1 MTLTDKNKVT
11 AKSRNTAA
19 IVAGVIGLIL
29 LWWFYPQIR
38 AAMDPVREASSVD
51 GAVMPAAETSD
62 AAAEPKPTADIETA
76 TDIPNEEVATAAPD
90 LATSEAATAAPDLAT
105 SEAASEEA
113 VSESQSAEASSD
125 APVEPLSSKLAAPKF
140 DVVRIETDG
149 SALIAGQAD
158 GRGYVVLSVDGVEQ
172 PEARVDLSGNG
183 QFVIFAFLPPTAD
196 QQSLKLHLYAEDGSG
211 PVASVQTVFVA
222 PATAAS
228 SGTEN
233 TAAAVEEQIAA
244 SEDPEAETGMSSTE
258 AKSTNLEVDTAP
270 VTETD
275 TAPVAEE
282 VTASKDPEAE
292 TGMSSTEAKSTNLE
306 VDTAPVAEAEAAPV
320 AEADTAPVTETDT
333 APVAEEV
340 TASKDPEAE
349 TGMSSTEAKSTNL
362 EVDTAPVA
370 EAEAAPVAEVDTAPV
385 TETDTAPVAEEV
397 TASKDPDPKSELAST
412 DTGSTNAE
420 ANSTPAT
427 VILADE
433 DGVRV
438 LQNGASTAVSPA
450 VTIDTISYSS
460 NGDVILGGRGQAGNF
475 VRIYLENQSIAT
487 SEIAVDGYWALEL
500 RDIEPGIYTLR
511 IDELNPGGDV
521 VSRAET
527 PFKREAAEEL
537 AELMAV
543 EAEVEEPRL
552 EVPSESAAVAK
563 AEAQPAAQTETE
575 TAPEKPLAQAVT
587 QVEVNV
593 QPEVAALDG
602 QDEQSSNGGSAVVER
617 LPSETAPALRAPS
630 KKFRVRTVQ
639 PGSTL
644 WAIAKESYGAGIE
657 YFKVFEANK
666 ERIRDPDLIY
676 PGQVFE
682 IPD

>member
-11 AKSRNTAA
+11 AKSSNTAA

-38 AAMDPVREASSVD
+38 AAVDPVREASSVED
-51 GAVMPAAETSD
+51 AMMPAAETSD

-76 TDIPNEEVATAAPD
+76 TDSLNGEDAEAAPK
-90 LATSEAATAAPDLAT
+90 LETSAAAA
-105 SEAASEEA
+105 EEA
-113 VSESQSAEASSD
+113 VSESQSAEASS
-125 APVEPLSSKLAAPKF
+125 AVPAEPLSIKLAAPKF

-149 SALIAGQAD
+149 SALIAGQAE

-172 PEARVDLSGNG
+172 SEARADLNGNG
-183 QFVIFAFLPPTAD
+183 QFVIFAFLPSTAD

-222 PATAAS
+222 PATVVS
-228 SGTEN
+228 SGSESA
-233 TAAAVEEQIAA
+233 AAAVEEEVAA
-244 SEDPEAETGMSSTE
+244 SEDPEAETEMASTE
-258 AKSTNLEVDTAP
+258 AKSSNLEAATAQAANA
-270 VTETD
+270 D
-275 TAPVAEE
+275 
-282 VTASKDPEAE
+282 
-292 TGMSSTEAKSTNLE
+292 
-306 VDTAPVAEAEAAPV
+306 AAPV
-320 AEADTAPVTETDT
+320 AEADAAPGAEAAA
-333 APVAEEV
+333 APGAEEV
-340 TASKDPEAE
+340 TAS
-349 TGMSSTEAKSTNL
+349 
-362 EVDTAPVA
+362 
-370 EAEAAPVAEVDTAPV
+370 
-385 TETDTAPVAEEV
+385 EE
-397 TASKDPDPKSELAST
+397 PKSETERAST
-412 DTGSTNAE
+412 DMGSSNAE
-420 ANSTPAT
+420 ATSAPAT

-433 DGVRV
+433 EGVRV
-438 LQNGASTAVSPA
+438 LQDGAPAEVAPA

-475 VRIYLENQSIAT
+475 VRIYLDNQSIAT
-487 SEIAVDGYWALEL
+487 SEIAVDGYWAVEL
-500 RDIEPGIYTLR
+500 SDIEPGIYTLR
-511 IDELNPGGDV
+511 IDELNPAGDV

-543 EAEVEEPRL
+543 ETEAEELRV
-552 EVPSESAAVAK
+552 EVPTESAVVAK
-563 AEAQPAAQTETE
+563 AEDEEAQPPAVVQVETE

-602 QDEQSSNGGSAVVER
+602 QVEQSSNGGSAVIEK
-617 LPSETAPALRAPS
+617 LPAETAPALRAPS

>member
-38 AAMDPVREASSVD
+38 AAMDPVREASSVED
-51 GAVMPAAETSD
+51 AMMPAAETSD

-76 TDIPNEEVATAAPD
+76 TDSPNGEDAEAAPK
-90 LATSEAATAAPDLAT
+90 LETSAAAA
-105 SEAASEEA
+105 EEA
-113 VSESQSAEASSD
+113 VSESQSAEASS
-125 APVEPLSSKLAAPKF
+125 AVPAEPLSIKLAAPKF

-149 SALIAGQAD
+149 SALIAGQAE

-172 PEARVDLSGNG
+172 PEARADLNGNG
-183 QFVIFAFLPPTAD
+183 QFVIFAFLPSTAD

-222 PATAAS
+222 PATVVS
-228 SGTEN
+228 SGTES
-233 TAAAVEEQIAA
+233 AASAGQEEVAA
-244 SEDPEAETGMSSTE
+244 SEDPEAETEMASTE
-258 AKSTNLEVDTAP
+258 AKSTNLEAAAAQTARA
-270 VTETD
+270 D
-275 TAPVAEE
+275 AALVAEAVAAPGAE
-282 VTASKDPEAE
+282 VVTASKEPESE
-292 TGMSSTEAKSTNLE
+292 T
-306 VDTAPVAEAEAAPV
+306 
-320 AEADTAPVTETDT
+320 
-333 APVAEEV
+333 
-340 TASKDPEAE
+340 
-349 TGMSSTEAKSTNL
+349 
-362 EVDTAPVA
+362 
-370 EAEAAPVAEVDTAPV
+370 
-385 TETDTAPVAEEV
+385 
-397 TASKDPDPKSELAST
+397 ELAST
-412 DTGSTNAE
+412 DMGSSNAE
-420 ANSTPAT
+420 ATSAPAT

-438 LQNGASTAVSPA
+438 LQDGAPAEVAPA

-475 VRIYLENQSIAT
+475 VRIYLNNQSIAT
-487 SEIAVDGYWALEL
+487 SEIAVDGYWAVEL
-500 RDIEPGIYTLR
+500 SDIEPGIYTLR
-511 IDELNPGGDV
+511 IDELNPAGDV

-543 EAEVEEPRL
+543 ETEAEELRV
-552 EVPSESAAVAK
+552 EVPTESAVVAK
-563 AEAQPAAQTETE
+563 AEDEEAQPPAVVQVETE

-602 QDEQSSNGGSAVVER
+602 QVEQSSNGGSAVIEK
-617 LPSETAPALRAPS
+617 LPAETAPALRAPS

>member
-11 AKSRNTAA
+11 VKSRNTAA

-38 AAMDPVREASSVD
+38 AAMDPVREASSVED
-51 GAVMPAAETSD
+51 PLVPAAETSD

-76 TDIPNEEVATAAPD
+76 TDSPNREDAVGAP
-90 LATSEAATAAPDLAT
+90 EPAT

-113 VSESQSAEASSD
+113 VSESRSAEASSA
-125 APVEPLSSKLAAPKF
+125 APAEPLSSKLAAPKF

-149 SALIAGQAD
+149 SALIAGQAE

-172 PEARVDLSGNG
+172 PEARADLNGNG
-183 QFVIFAFLPPTAD
+183 QFVIFAFLPSTAD

-211 PVASVQTVFVA
+211 PVASAQTVFVA
-222 PATAAS
+222 PATAVS
-228 SGTEN
+228 SSTESV
-233 TAAAVEEQIAA
+233 AAAVEEEVAA
-244 SEDPEAETGMSSTE
+244 SEDPEAESEMASTE
-258 AKSTNLEVDTAP
+258 ANSTNLEAAAAQAANAYAAP
-270 VTETD
+270 VAEAYA
-275 TAPVAEE
+275 APVAEAAAAPGAEE
-282 VTASKDPEAE
+282 VTASKEPESE
-292 TGMSSTEAKSTNLE
+292 T
-306 VDTAPVAEAEAAPV
+306 
-320 AEADTAPVTETDT
+320 
-333 APVAEEV
+333 
-340 TASKDPEAE
+340 
-349 TGMSSTEAKSTNL
+349 
-362 EVDTAPVA
+362 
-370 EAEAAPVAEVDTAPV
+370 
-385 TETDTAPVAEEV
+385 
-397 TASKDPDPKSELAST
+397 ELAST
-412 DTGSTNAE
+412 DMGSSDAE
-420 ANSTPAT
+420 AISPPAT
-427 VILADE
+427 VILADK

-438 LQNGASTAVSPA
+438 LQDGVPAEVAPA

-475 VRIYLENQSIAT
+475 VRIYLDNQSIAT
-487 SEIAVDGYWALEL
+487 SEIAVDGYWSVEL
-500 RDIEPGIYTLR
+500 SDIEPGIYTLR
-511 IDELNPGGDV
+511 IDELNPAGDV

-527 PFKREAAEEL
+527 PFKREAVEEL

-543 EAEVEEPRL
+543 ETEAEEPRD
-552 EVPSESAAVAK
+552 EVPSGSAVVAK
-563 AEAQPAAQTETE
+563 AEADEAQPAVQVETE

-602 QDEQSSNGGSAVVER
+602 QFEQSSNGGSAVVEG
-617 LPSETAPALRAPS
+617 LPAETAPALRAPS

>member
-11 AKSRNTAA
+11 AKSRNKAA

-38 AAMDPVREASSVD
+38 AAVDPVREASSVED
-51 GAVMPAAETSD
+51 AMMPAAETSD

-76 TDIPNEEVATAAPD
+76 TDSPNREDAASAPE
-90 LATSEAATAAPDLAT
+90 LATSEAAP
-105 SEAASEEA
+105 EEA
-113 VSESQSAEASSD
+113 VSESQSSEASSA
-125 APVEPLSSKLAAPKF
+125 APAEPLSSKLAAPSF

-172 PEARVDLSGNG
+172 LEARADLNGNG
-183 QFVIFAFLPPTAD
+183 QFVIFAFLPSTAD

-222 PATAAS
+222 PATVVS
-228 SGTEN
+228 SGTES
-233 TAAAVEEQIAA
+233 AAAAGQEEVAA
-244 SEDPEAETGMSSTE
+244 SEDPESETEMASTE
-258 AKSTNLEVDTAP
+258 AKSTNLEAAAAQAEKADAALVAEADAAP
-270 VTETD
+270 VAEAVA
-275 TAPVAEE
+275 APGAEE
-282 VTASKDPEAE
+282 VTASKEPESE
-292 TGMSSTEAKSTNLE
+292 T
-306 VDTAPVAEAEAAPV
+306 
-320 AEADTAPVTETDT
+320 
-333 APVAEEV
+333 
-340 TASKDPEAE
+340 
-349 TGMSSTEAKSTNL
+349 
-362 EVDTAPVA
+362 
-370 EAEAAPVAEVDTAPV
+370 
-385 TETDTAPVAEEV
+385 
-397 TASKDPDPKSELAST
+397 ELAAT
-412 DTGSTNAE
+412 DMESSNVE
-420 ANSTPAT
+420 ATSAPAT

-438 LQNGASTAVSPA
+438 FQDGASAEVAPA

-475 VRIYLENQSIAT
+475 VRIYLGNQSIAT
-487 SEIAVDGYWALEL
+487 SEIAVDGYWAVEL
-500 RDIEPGIYTLR
+500 SDIEPGIYTLR
-511 IDELNPGGDV
+511 IDELNPAGDV

-543 EAEVEEPRL
+543 ETEAEEPRV
-552 EVPSESAAVAK
+552 EVPSESAVVAK
-563 AEAQPAAQTETE
+563 AEDEEAQPDLQVETE

-602 QDEQSSNGGSAVVER
+602 QDEQSSNGGSAVVED
-617 LPSETAPALRAPS
+617 LPAETAPALRVPS